1 MPPQTALSPRKW
13 KHMMEVSQVYR
24 EHVNH
29 MIMEMEK
36 DEDNVNGFGLGELRR
51 RPLGDMSD

>member
-1 MPPQTALSPRKW
+1 
-13 KHMMEVSQVYR
+13 MMEVSQVYR